1 MLTETLTSLG
11 QSEEWF
17 WASEPRVVL
26 ALVNKNREIKQ
37 IEQKNLAAYIACC
50 VWGKDP
56 SEIDGTKE
64 KQKVAGRDMPVDP
77 ALLRGFYG

>member
-1 MLTETLTSLG
+1 MCESLSSLG
-11 QSEEWF
+11 QTEEWF
-17 WASEPRVVL
+17 WQTEPRIVFS
-26 ALVNKNREIKQ
+26 LVEQKRKLKQ

-56 SEIDGTKE
+56 SEIDGTNIDE
-64 KQKVAGRDMPVDP
+64 KVPGRDIPVDP